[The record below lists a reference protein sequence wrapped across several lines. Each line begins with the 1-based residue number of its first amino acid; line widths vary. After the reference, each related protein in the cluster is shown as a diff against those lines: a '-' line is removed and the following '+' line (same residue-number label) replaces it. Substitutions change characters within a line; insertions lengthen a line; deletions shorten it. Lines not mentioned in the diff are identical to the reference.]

1 MIPKFQDV
9 ILPHEH
15 DKLLIVRAEGF
26 VSVDESLYEPKEASV
41 FVSFLANFCA
51 KTLSTCLIS
60 KEAKMAEIALVTKE
74 GDGHIAHRSGLPQR
88 HPHHVWF
95 CPEQCELVVD
105 IN

>member
-1 MIPKFQDV
+1 
-9 ILPHEH
+9 
-15 DKLLIVRAEGF
+15 
-26 VSVDESLYEPKEASV
+26 
-41 FVSFLANFCA
+41 
-51 KTLSTCLIS
+51 
-60 KEAKMAEIALVTKE
+60 MAEIALVTKE